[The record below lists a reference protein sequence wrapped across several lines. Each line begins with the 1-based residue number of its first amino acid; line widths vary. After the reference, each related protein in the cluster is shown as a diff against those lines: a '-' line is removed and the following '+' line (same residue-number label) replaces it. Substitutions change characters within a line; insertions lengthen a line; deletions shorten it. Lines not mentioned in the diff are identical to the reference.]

1 MNNKKSVDLPKLRS
15 IIREELSEE
24 KELHELDQ
32 LREIVKDLSLDIKR
46 MIEVNLDLQGK
57 IAELMISITSLIK
70 TQNEMTEL
78 LKEASEEQF
87 MDVAEEIPEQSAA
100 MQSPEQHGAVSKMIE
115 QNKEMI
121 ESMQGLEK
129 YIKRLYRKDILEKIK
144 KKRNE

>member
-1 MNNKKSVDLPKLRS
+1 
-15 IIREELSEE
+15 
-24 KELHELDQ
+24 
-32 LREIVKDLSLDIKR
+32 
-46 MIEVNLDLQGK
+46 
-57 IAELMISITSLIK
+57 
-70 TQNEMTEL
+70 MTEL